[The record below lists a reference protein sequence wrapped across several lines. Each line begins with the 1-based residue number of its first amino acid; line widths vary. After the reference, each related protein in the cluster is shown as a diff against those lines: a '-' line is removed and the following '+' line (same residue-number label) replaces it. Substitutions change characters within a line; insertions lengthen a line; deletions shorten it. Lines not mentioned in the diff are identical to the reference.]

1 LSHCFLSKIR
11 LNDSLAVVNDFLKA
25 NPGEI
30 IILDIPVDG
39 DAFGTVGNPV
49 PHSEIDAQIR

>member
-1 LSHCFLSKIR
+1 

-30 IILDIPVDG
+30 IFLDISVNG
-39 DAFGTVGNPV
+39 DPFGTVGNPV
-49 PHSEIDAQIR
+49 PN